1 MTVLLLVVIMGRPLK
16 TYLQSLIL
24 VVMLG
29 SELVYECIR
38 RPIRFSIVWR
48 LQLATIAILTL
59 SLFVSL
65 FTADFQ
71 ATASS
76 KGLGTISVMSIIGN
90 LVLCLLFVWYI
101 VVGYKESAVEWLQWG
116 RRHMPMASNHTP
128 FRQFIQ
134 ASATSETRRPS
145 GEPMLLSAM
154 SSPARGSSIELSQTA
169 SSSYSPEGL
178 RRVSAALASQE
189 LNIAVN

>member
-1 MTVLLLVVIMGRPLK
+1 MGRPLK

-101 VVGYKESAVEWLQWG
+101 VVGYKESAVEWVQWG
-116 RRHMPMASNHTP
+116 RRHMCMASNHTP
-128 FRQFIQ
+128 FQQFIQ
-134 ASATSETRRPS
+134 APTTAGTRQPS
-145 GEPMLLSAM
+145 GEPMLPSGASSGV
-154 SSPARGSSIELSQTA
+154 SSPARSMSIELSQTA
-169 SSSYSPEGL
+169 SSSYSYEGL

-189 LNIAVN
+189 IAAI